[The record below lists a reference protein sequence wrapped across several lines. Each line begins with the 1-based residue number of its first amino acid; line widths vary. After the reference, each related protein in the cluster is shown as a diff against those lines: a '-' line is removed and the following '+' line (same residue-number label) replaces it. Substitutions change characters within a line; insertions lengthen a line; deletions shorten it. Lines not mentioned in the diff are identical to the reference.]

1 MGHPRSSIQIGICA
15 TRLLSSRLLA
25 AAATN
30 RLLTGSLV
38 MGGVRL
44 LMGSARLLIGNLA

>member
-1 MGHPRSSIQIGICA
+1 MGPPRSSIQIGFCA
-15 TRLLSSRLLA
+15 ARLLSSRLLA

-30 RLLTGSLV
+30 RLLTGSVV
-38 MGGVRL
+38 MSSVRL